1 VAGPV
6 IAGIPGRLGSVPT
19 MRIVSLLPSATDI
32 LFAVGAGDDVVGVT
46 FECEVP
52 DGARGL
58 RIVSGTVLP
67 EGLEPGEIDAMV
79 RARMAAGDS
88 LYTLDEGALRALRPD
103 LVVTQD
109 LCAVCAVDVAEVDA
123 ALQHLGCTADVV
135 TLDPMDLGQVW
146 ATVEEVGRVTGH
158 VREAH
163 RLVGQLEDRLRQV
176 ASRVEGRPR
185 PRVAV
190 LEWTDPPFC
199 SGHWVPDMVAAAGG
213 QSVLGR
219 SGTRSAQVTWDEV
232 HAARAD
238 VIVVAPCGYDLDGAR
253 QLAAGLVVS
262 GRLPAGVPVWA
273 VDADAAFVRPGPR
286 LVDGV
291 EALAAIVHPGPV
303 PPSVRLVAAV

>member
-1 VAGPV
+1 
-6 IAGIPGRLGSVPT
+6 

-32 LFAVGAGDDVVGVT
+32 LFAIGAGDDVVGVT
-46 FECEVP
+46 FECDVP
-52 DGARGL
+52 DGSRGP

-67 EGLEPGEIDAMV
+67 EGLEPGAIDAMV
-79 RARMAAGDS
+79 KARAAAGES
-88 LYTLDEGALRALRPD
+88 LYTLDEGALRSLRPD

-123 ALQHLGCTADVV
+123 ALHHLGCTAEVV

-158 VREAH
+158 DREAH
-163 RLVGQLEDRLRQV
+163 RLVGRLQDRLGRV

-199 SGHWVPDMVAAAGG
+199 SGHWVPDMVVAAGG

-219 SGTRSAQVTWDEV
+219 SGTRSTQVTWDQV
-232 HAARAD
+232 LAARAD
-238 VIVVAPCGYDLDGAR
+238 LIVVAPCGYDLGGAR
-253 QLAAGLVVS
+253 ELASGLVAS

-286 LVDGV
+286 LVDGI
-291 EALAAIVHPGPV
+291 EALAAILHPGPV
-303 PPSVRLVAAV
+303 PPSERLAVAV